1 MIEPSAMSYTY
12 VVYGL
17 TLSLPFP
24 CPPLTV
30 APADAIPDVNVTD
43 GVVPLTLAAPHAQGN
58 MWQAEPGRFLFRGGA
73 RAGRFLAEGGTH
85 VTLERN
91 PAAEDG
97 MLCFYFLD
105 AVLAAILRQRGLLV
119 LHANAAVTPTG
130 AIAVSGDSG
139 AGKSTTLAALLQH
152 DCTML
157 SDDITALRLGNDG
170 QVRILPGVPLLH
182 LSEDAAAGLGR
193 DIAGLPR
200 YQWRRM
206 KAAIPTQAAMATQP
220 ALMRALYLL
229 QTHSGDDLSVHP
241 LTGAEKFAALQT
253 CVYGPLL
260 PQEHPGQF
268 PLLAAV
274 ADQVAVFRIERP
286 GALWAVRD
294 VMNVILNG

>member
-1 MIEPSAMSYTY
+1 MTEPSTLPYTY
-12 VVYGL
+12 TVYGL
-17 TLSLPFP
+17 TLSVPFP
-24 CPPLTV
+24 CPPLAL
-30 APADAIPDVNVTD
+30 APAGAIPDVKVAD
-43 GVVPLTLAAPHAQGN
+43 GVVPRTLAAPQAEGN
-58 MWQAEPGRFLFRGGA
+58 MWQAEPGRFLFRGGS
-73 RAGRFLAEGGTH
+73 RAGRFLAEGGTC

-157 SDDITALRLGNDG
+157 SDDITALRLGDDG
-170 QVRILPGVPLLH
+170 HVQVLPGVPLLH
-182 LSEDAAAGLGR
+182 LSEDAAAGLGH
-193 DIAGLPR
+193 DISGLPR
-200 YQWRRM
+200 HQWRRM
-206 KAAIPTQAAMATQP
+206 KAAIPTQTAMAAQP
-220 ALMRALYLL
+220 ARLRTLYLL
-229 QTHSGDDLSVHP
+229 QTHTGDDLRVRT
-241 LTGAEKFAALQT
+241 LTGAEKFTAVQG

-274 ADQVAVFRIERP
+274 AEQVAVLRIERP

-294 VMNVILNG
+294 VMGVILNG